1 MVFQQLLL
9 KEISRKK
16 TCTSLS
22 TVISVIRHPLIA
34 ELSNVPLPVRPPN
47 SPKADLAS
55 PSKQVHVVD
64 SQTTELVG
72 FQDESKEDVHQ

>member
-22 TVISVIRHPLIA
+22 TVIRHPLIA